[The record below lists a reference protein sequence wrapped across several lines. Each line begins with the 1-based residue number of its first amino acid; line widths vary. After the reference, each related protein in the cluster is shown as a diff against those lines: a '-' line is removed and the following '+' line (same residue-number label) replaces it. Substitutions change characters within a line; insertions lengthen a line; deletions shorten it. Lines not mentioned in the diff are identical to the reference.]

1 MVIHKQT
8 DLFLDN
14 KIQLTPHQEEIVE
27 KSLHILR
34 NNNLVY
40 ISAEERVGKTYA
52 ALDIVNKL
60 DKKYKI
66 HNIYVVTKKKAL
78 EGWESSLDNYFKKG
92 LSRSWILV
100 NYESLHK
107 IPVKK
112 FTSKNTSV
120 FEKPDLVIV
129 DEAHHA
135 LSSYPKPSRAA
146 KLLQAIAYNAPV
158 IFLSAT
164 PCAQSYSQLFHQLNI
179 TKFSPWDSY
188 RNFYEWARWYV
199 IPETKYITGRQ
210 IAVYDKVR
218 KAAITP
224 VLEEYFVS
232 YSRKQANFEFEPE
245 DEIHWISQ
253 PDELKEITRKVKNDS
268 FVNLKV
274 RGLSHFI
281 EINNSSKELKILHQL
296 EGGTLKI
303 DASTSINL
311 PYIEKI
317 NFIKETFGDHE
328 DIAIFYEYR
337 QEQKLL
343 QEHFKH
349 SLILQGSTF
358 AEGIDLS
365 HIKHLIVYSMNFSA
379 AKYAQRRA
387 RQCRIDRKEPIKVHY
402 LLSKGFISEDV
413 YDCVANKH
421 ENFTASIYE
430 RNRNERKSV
439 ADDLK
444 EV

>member
-1 MVIHKQT
+1 MIIRKQT

-14 KIQLTPHQEEIVE
+14 KIQLTSHQEEIV
-27 KSLHILR
+27 KASLNILR
-34 NNNLVY
+34 KNNLVY

-52 ALDIVNKL
+52 SLDIVNKM
-60 DKKYKI
+60 DKEYKI
-66 HNIYVVTKKKAL
+66 RNIYVVTKKKAL

-92 LSRSWILV
+92 FSRAWTLV

-107 IPVKK
+107 IPVK
-112 FTSKNTSV
+112 
-120 FEKPDLVIV
+120 KPDLVIV

-135 LSSYPKPSRAA
+135 LSSYPKPSKAA

-188 RNFYEWARWYV
+188 RNFYEWFRWNG
-199 IPETKYITGRQ
+199 IPETKYVTGRQ

-232 YSRKQANFEFEPE
+232 YSRKHANFEFEPE

-253 PDELKEITRKVKNDS
+253 PVELKEIIKKIKTYKI
-268 FVNLKV
+268 VNLDV
-274 RGLSHFI
+274 RGLRYFMTI
-281 EINNSSKELKILHQL
+281 DNISKELKVLHQL

-303 DASTSINL
+303 DDSTSINL

-317 NFIKETFGDHE
+317 NFIKEIFGDHE

-421 ENFTASIYE
+421 ENFTASIYKKFE
-430 RNRNERKSV
+430 NEKQKVLQRV
-439 ADDLK
+439 CDAL
-444 EV
+444 